1 MTIFHFAQLPV
12 NETFGAGLSLER
24 KARRPRPD
32 KIDLAWKAG
41 WTACGEEGPEVSPP
55 AHFTD
60 GEAAAFRIGRDDRFL
75 SEQSDIL
82 DRLEDEQLDPTA
94 YHFERRDAFM
104 GHA

>member
-32 KIDLAWKAG
+32 KIDLAWRCG
-41 WTACGEEGPEVSPP
+41 WDACGDEGPDVEPP

-60 GEAAAFRIGRDDRFL
+60 GEAAAFRIGRDDRFCTG
-75 SEQSDIL
+75 QDDAI
-82 DRLEDEQLDPTA
+82 DRLQAEAEDRA
-94 YHFERRDAFM
+94 ACGFSS
-104 GHA
+104 